1 MITQK
6 AHPSSSV
13 DDTTITMPDY
23 TDIVDVDDLM
33 EAMEAEAKRRSLKD
47 LEAPGNET
55 SLNPAPEATARV
67 ADLYDSKPYEGDDYP
82 HTQGHHT
89 ANPFAPREG
98 KTLLWRDVNMT
109 LVR

>member
-1 MITQK
+1 MQ
-6 AHPSSSV
+6 
-13 DDTTITMPDY
+13 DF
-23 TDIVDVDDLM
+23 TDVVDVDDLM

-55 SLNPAPEATARV
+55 SVIKPAPAARAQA
-67 ADLYDSKPYEGDDYP
+67 ADLYDSKPYEDDEFP
-82 HTQGHHT
+82 HTQRHHT